1 VRLQSLAHPWRTHT
15 WRAAGTLALI
25 AGYADLARGGVTFAP
40 TMLVIAYLILVPL
53 ALASW

>member
-1 VRLQSLAHPWRTHT
+1 MRLQSLAHPARTHA
-15 WRAAGTLALI
+15 WRAAGTLALL